1 MSKLNRYTYT
11 DALRDRYY
19 LPSLVLL
26 FAFSGFLALMIF
38 LVYTDTPEKRIERK
52 KRRVC
57 IESCELKC
65 MEEAHEQ

>member
-1 MSKLNRYTYT
+1 MSKLNRYTYS
-11 DALRDRYY
+11 LRDDFF
-19 LPSLVLL
+19 PVLVLL
-26 FAFSGFLALMIF
+26 FAVLGFFVIMGF

-52 KRRVC
+52 KKRVC